1 MKRKIWTKKD
11 TKNTDDYNSNSHVFI
26 TRRIIKR
33 KKKEKRGG
41 VRENAFRAKE
51 EAEAEDKKQHR

>member
-11 TKNTDDYNSNSHVFI
+11 TKNTDEITIQTHVFI

-51 EAEAEDKKQHR
+51 EAEEEEKQHG

>member
-1 MKRKIWTKKD
+1 LDQKETQKILT
-11 TKNTDDYNSNSHVFI
+11 DYNSKTHMSSLHVGL
-26 TRRIIKR
+26 KQR